1 MRSPLIY
8 IYRTSSQTNFQFEYV
23 MAFVKDFESLL
34 LIDITEIHTLRAA
47 SSLSLVGC
55 GNANLGRVQM

>member
-1 MRSPLIY
+1 MGF
-8 IYRTSSQTNFQFEYV
+8 SQTNFQFEYV